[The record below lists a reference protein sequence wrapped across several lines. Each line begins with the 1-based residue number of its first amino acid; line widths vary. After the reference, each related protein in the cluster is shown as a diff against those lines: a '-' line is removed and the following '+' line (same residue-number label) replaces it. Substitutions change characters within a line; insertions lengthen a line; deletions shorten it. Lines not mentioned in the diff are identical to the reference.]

1 MVKQVIPKTKKNNR
15 KQQKKGKQQN
25 KKTAKMTGID
35 AVINV
40 QNPWFTLIKQ
50 GRKTIEGRLN
60 KGQFSRLEVGNIVM
74 WENAGQTVKTKLIRI
89 EKYQSFSDMLVNEG
103 LRHAVP
109 GKETLKDG
117 VDVYRGFYSEE
128 KEIEYGVLAIE
139 VKLM

>member
-1 MVKQVIPKTKKNNR
+1 MNKKLNSKTKKNNR
-15 KQQKKGKQQN
+15 KQQKKVKQQRT
-25 KKTAKMTGID
+25 KTAKMTGID

-60 KGQFSRLEVGNIVM
+60 KGQFSRLEVGQTVM
-74 WENAGQTVKTKLIRI
+74 WENAGQTVKTKLVRI

-103 LRHAVP
+103 LRHVLP
-109 GKETLKDG
+109 GKKTLKDG
-117 VDVYRGFYSEE
+117 IDVYRGFYSEE
-128 KEIEYGVLAIE
+128 KEAEHGVLAIE